1 MAKVL
6 KGRQSFRFMESHYLP
21 TPESAEEGQAL
32 DHLLNSKSG
41 VLRTKLET
49 MAAEIQTRFAIWNQ
63 NLDRVNQ
70 AQSEIQKQFNHST
83 RLARYHLRDQKDV
96 SQLQNSVL
104 KLAEQQRNE
113 DVLCWRDVVMVMRD
127 FLDTWE
133 VHEQAKQRSIFLNHA
148 GSRSEDD
155 L

>member
-1 MAKVL
+1 
-6 KGRQSFRFMESHYLP
+6 METSYLPPLNP
-21 TPESAEEGQAL
+21 TPEGDNLNQ
-32 DHLLNSKSG
+32 LLNSKSG

-49 MAAEIQTRFAIWNQ
+49 LAAEIQTRFAIWNQ
-63 NLDRVNQ
+63 NLNRLNGE
-70 AQSEIQKQFNHST
+70 QSDVQKHLDHST
-83 RLARYHLRDQKDV
+83 RLARYHLRDPKDV

-133 VHEQAKQRSIFLNHA
+133 VHEQAKNRSLFLNHA

>member
-1 MAKVL
+1 
-6 KGRQSFRFMESHYLP
+6 MESHDLP
-21 TPESAEEGQAL
+21 TPNPPADGGDL
-32 DHLLNSKSG
+32 DNLLHSKSH

-70 AQSEIQKQFNHST
+70 DQSDIQKQLNHST

-127 FLDTWE
+127 FLNTWE

>member
-1 MAKVL
+1 
-6 KGRQSFRFMESHYLP
+6 MESNDLP
-21 TPESAEEGQAL
+21 TPSPTEEGTSL
-32 DHLLNSKSG
+32 DNLLHSKSR
-41 VLRTKLET
+41 VFRTKLET

-63 NLDRVNQ
+63 NLNHLNQ
-70 AQSEIQKQFNHST
+70 EQSDIQKQFDHST

-96 SQLQNSVL
+96 FQLQNSAL
-104 KLAEQQRNE
+104 KLADQQRNE

>member
-1 MAKVL
+1 
-6 KGRQSFRFMESHYLP
+6 MESP
-21 TPESAEEGQAL
+21 NISKEQPPEENTAL
-32 DHLLNSKSG
+32 DHLLHSKSG

-63 NLDRVNQ
+63 NLDRLQ
-70 AQSEIQKQFNHST
+70 REQTEMQNHFSHAT
-83 RLARYHLRDQKDV
+83 RLARYHLRDQREV
-96 SQLQNSVL
+96 SQMQNSVL

-127 FLDTWE
+127 FLNTWE

-148 GSRSEDD
+148 GSGSEGD

>member
-1 MAKVL
+1 
-6 KGRQSFRFMESHYLP
+6 MESHYLP
-21 TPESAEEGQAL
+21 TPRPAEEGTAL
-32 DHLLNSKSG
+32 DHLLNSKSR

-49 MAAEIQTRFAIWNQ
+49 MAAEIQTRFAIWNL
-63 NLDRVNQ
+63 NLNNLNQ
-70 AQSEIQKQFNHST
+70 EQSAIQKQFKHST

>member
-1 MAKVL
+1 MENNL
-6 KGRQSFRFMESHYLP
+6 SFTTDNESGGP
-21 TPESAEEGQAL
+21 AL
-32 DHLLNSKSG
+32 DHLLHSKSR

-49 MAAEIQTRFAIWNQ
+49 LAAEIQTRFAIWNQ
-63 NLDRVNQ
+63 NLNHLNQ
-70 AQSEIQKQFNHST
+70 DQSEVQKHLHHST
-83 RLARYHLRDQKDV
+83 RLARYHLRDFKDV
-96 SQLQNSVL
+96 SQFQNSAL

-133 VHEQAKQRSIFLNHA
+133 VHEQAKNRSIFLNHA
-148 GSRSEDD
+148 GSRTQDA

>member
-1 MAKVL
+1 
-6 KGRQSFRFMESHYLP
+6 MESNDLP
-21 TPESAEEGQAL
+21 TPSPTEEGTSL
-32 DHLLNSKSG
+32 DNLLPSKSR
-41 VLRTKLET
+41 VFRTKLET

-63 NLDRVNQ
+63 NLNHLNQ
-70 AQSEIQKQFNHST
+70 EQSDIQKQFDHST

-96 SQLQNSVL
+96 FQLQNSAL
-104 KLAEQQRNE
+104 KLADQQRNE